1 MLKEA
6 LAPLDLILAGKYHL
20 TMIKISTARSF
31 LGLSFLFLVGCSNP
45 ETPAGHEGYVRQ
57 GAIVGAHRF
66 YGIQE
71 GPSSTGL
78 GWLLEA
84 YNVDMRWATYS
95 EDFQVMSS
103 DNLSLK
109 FHAHAVLK
117 PHRGTVRDLV
127 EQYGGEEWYQRNVQ
141 QPFRNAV
148 YEAVAGYKALEAKEK
163 REQIAATVQDKFML
177 FLSEK
182 PFDLQAIVIGT
193 INLPDAVAK
202 SQEEKI
208 SKETELGRKS
218 FEIDIAKQ
226 DAIVRIE
233 EAKGI
238 AEAQRIISQSLTT
251 NYLQHEAIKAQEKMA
266 SSPNHTTTYIPS
278 GENGIPLVKTID

>member
-1 MLKEA
+1 MWYI
-6 LAPLDLILAGKYHL
+6 LILP
-20 TMIKISTARSF
+20 
-31 LGLSFLFLVGCSNP
+31 FLFLIGCSNP
-45 ETPAGHEGYVRQ
+45 FTPAGYEGYVRQ
-57 GAIVGAHRF
+57 GAIVGAARF
-66 YGIQE
+66 YDIQE

-78 GWLLEA
+78 GWLLA
-84 YNVDMRWATYS
+84 VHNVDMRWATYS

-117 PHRGTVRDLV
+117 PRRGKVRELV
-127 EQYGGEEWYQRNVQ
+127 EQYAGEEWYQRNIQ
-141 QPFRNAV
+141 QPFRNAI

-163 REQIAATVQDKFML
+163 REQIAAIVQDKFMG
-177 FLSEK
+177 FLEKK

-208 SKETELGRKS
+208 SKETELERKS

-226 DAIVRIE
+226 DAIVRVE

-238 AEAQRIISQSLTT
+238 AEAQRIISQSLTAL
-251 NYLQHEAIKAQEKMA
+251 YLQHEAIKAQEKMA
-266 SSPNHTTTYIPS
+266 QSPNHTTTYIPS
-278 GENGIPLVKTID
+278 GSNGIPIVKITD